1 MPLSFKERKK
11 ILQNVNTLDLTPVKI
26 QTDEVDNE
34 NLVTIIYPKFKN
46 EFAKKFIGAKLKSA
60 DFKIQLEKFG
70 SAVWMNM
77 DGNKKVQEIIQTVSS
92 EFGDEIQP
100 AVERVSK
107 FIFQLYEQKLISFK
121 ELNR

>member
-11 ILQNVNTLDLTPVKI
+11 ILKKTNTLDLTPVKLYS
-26 QTDEVDNE
+26 DKLDSDG
-34 NLVTIIYPKFKN
+34 LVTVFVPKFKN
-46 EFAKKFIGAKLKSA
+46 EFAQKFIAPKMKSA
-60 DFKIQLEKFG
+60 DFKINFDKLG
-70 SAVWMNM
+70 SAVWSNM
-77 DGNKKVQEIIQTVSS
+77 DGNKKVQEIIQTVSA
-92 EFGDEIQP
+92 EIGDEIQP